1 MSERKLV
8 GTEEMFKKALAGG
21 YAIGAYNVNNMEIL
35 QGIAEAAE
43 ETQSPIILQVSAGA
57 RKYANQTYLIKLV
70 EAALATTTV
79 PIALHLDHGAD
90 FEICKACID
99 GGFSS
104 VMIDGSR
111 FPLDENIALTK
122 KVVEYAHAHG
132 VTVEAEIGHV
142 GTGETYGSENNDSV
156 YTEVDMA
163 VKFVELT
170 NVDSLAV
177 SIGTAHGKY
186 KGTPVI
192 NFERLHQLREAV
204 KVPLV
209 LHGGSGS
216 GEDNLRR
223 CSTEGISKINIFT
236 DFISAAS
243 DAVAANENIKN
254 WFDLLHTADEG
265 IKKTLRYYYNLFDVN
280 K

>member
-1 MSERKLV
+1 MLV
-8 GTEEMFKKALAGG
+8 SSKQILLNAREGNYAVVAPDFFDNNSARDYVAVAEEMGK
-21 YAIGAYNVNNMEIL
+21 
-35 QGIAEAAE
+35 
-43 ETQSPIILQVSAGA
+43 PIILSFAQAHMEMLSVE
-57 RKYANQTYLIKLV
+57 
-70 EAALATTTV
+70 EAATIGKFYGERAKTEV
-79 PIALHLDHGAD
+79 VLHLDPGQD
-90 FEICKACID
+90 FETIKKAID
-99 GGFSS
+99 NGFTS
-104 VMIDGSR
+104 VMIDAS
-111 FPLDENIALTK
+111 FKPFEENVALTK
-122 KVVEYAHAHG
+122 QVVEYAHAHG

>member
-1 MSERKLV
+1 MLV
-8 GTEEMFKKALAGG
+8 SSKQILLNAREGNYAVVAPDFFDNNSARDYVAVAEEMGK
-21 YAIGAYNVNNMEIL
+21 
-35 QGIAEAAE
+35 
-43 ETQSPIILQVSAGA
+43 PIILSFAQAHMEMLSVE
-57 RKYANQTYLIKLV
+57 
-70 EAALATTTV
+70 EAATIGKFYGERAKTEV
-79 PIALHLDHGAD
+79 VLHLDHGQD
-90 FEICKACID
+90 FETIKKAID
-99 GGFSS
+99 NGFTS
-104 VMIDGSR
+104 VMIDAS
-111 FPLDENIALTK
+111 FKPFEENVALTK
-122 KVVEYAHAHG
+122 QVVEYAHAHG

-216 GEDNLRR
+216 GEDNLCR

>member
-1 MSERKLV
+1 MLV
-8 GTEEMFKKALAGG
+8 TTKEMFEKSMKEG
-21 YAIGAYNVNNMEIL
+21 YAIGAFNVNNMEII
-35 QGIAEAAE
+35 QGIMDAAAE
-43 ETQSPIILQVSAGA
+43 SKSPVILQASSSAI
-57 RKYANQTYLIKLV
+57 KYARIGYLVKMV
-70 EAALATTTV
+70 EAAVEEHPEV
-79 PIALHLDHGAD
+79 PVAIHLDHGPD
-90 FEICKACID
+90 FETAKMCID
-99 GGFSS
+99 NGFTS
-104 VMIDGSR
+104 VMIDAS
-111 FPLDENIALTK
+111 FKPFEENVALTK
-122 KVVEYAHAHG
+122 QVVEYAHAHG

>member
-1 MSERKLV
+1 MPSLYKTFGV
-8 GTEEMFKKALAGG
+8 S
-21 YAIGAYNVNNMEIL
+21 
-35 QGIAEAAE
+35 GI
-43 ETQSPIILQVSAGA
+43 TGAGA
-57 RKYANQTYLIKLV
+57 VVGAGVGVTV
-70 EAALATTTV
+70 TSGAGVTFTAACSRAFCT
-79 PIALHLDHGAD
+79 ALRIP
-90 FEICKACID
+90 FE
-99 GGFSS
+99 
-104 VMIDGSR
+104 
-111 FPLDENIALTK
+111 ENVALTK
-122 KVVEYAHAHG
+122 QVVEYAHAHG